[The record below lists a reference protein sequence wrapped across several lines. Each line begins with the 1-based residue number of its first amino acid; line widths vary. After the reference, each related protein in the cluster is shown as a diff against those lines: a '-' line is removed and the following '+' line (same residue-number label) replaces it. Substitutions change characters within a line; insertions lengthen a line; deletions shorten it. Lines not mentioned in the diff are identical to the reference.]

1 MSCPSC
7 NSSNQAEF
15 PTEMLVHFGGLKR
28 LDKPSIWVFPT
39 LLVCL
44 DCGLFQ
50 STIPVY
56 ELEQLAAGV
65 LDSSGGRES
74 DDITHFRSHQD

>member
-7 NSSNQAEF
+7 GTSNQAEF
-15 PTEMLVHFGGLKR
+15 LSEMLVHFTGRENLG
-28 LDKPSIWVFPT
+28 KPSIWVFPT

-50 STIPVY
+50 STIPLY